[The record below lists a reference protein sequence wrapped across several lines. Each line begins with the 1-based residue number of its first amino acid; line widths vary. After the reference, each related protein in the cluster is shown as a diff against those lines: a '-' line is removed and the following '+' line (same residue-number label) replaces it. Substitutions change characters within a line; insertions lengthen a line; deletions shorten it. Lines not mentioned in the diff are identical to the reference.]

1 MAEEIVRTLNT
12 VIDRRIGK
20 LAEVEKSRVQGR
32 NNDGTLTLRPQNG
45 ECELT
50 GTISGD
56 PSGSIIISQKAQ
68 WNIHGATGAVG
79 SSTSADTL
87 WVESLDPDT
96 YAAGSSY
103 TVTVTGRGFTSGLLF
118 AFLDPDDRL
127 ESLHITITSSTFVSS
142 TEFTLEIDVD
152 AAAPVVDSVPLW
164 YGYDI
169 EEVER

>member
-1 MAEEIVRTLNT
+1 MPDIVTVLGR

-32 NNDGTLTLRPQNG
+32 NADGTLTLRPQDG
-45 ECELT
+45 QCETT

-68 WNIHGATGAVG
+68 WNIHGALGAVG
-79 SSTSADTL
+79 ANRGGDTL
-87 WVESLDPDT
+87 WVESLDPNV

-103 TVTVTGRGFTSGLLF
+103 TVTVTGRGFTAGLLF

-127 ESLHITITSSTFVSS
+127 EYLLITITSQTYVSD

-152 AAAPVVDSVPLW
+152 ADAPVVESVPLW